1 MVDLIQLYTTINSM
15 VNLFETVTGKF
26 NKIHKDWK
34 TISVTKYAWHASI
47 DVPFDEVYR
56 YSNLKRVRLQRV
68 ATREDNPSYR
78 EILTVNNVTHDKL
91 LVASLYQYNLQ
102 CSGRSKVSVWDRG
115 VGILFPDNIRE
126 ISMQQTIYD
135 IGGILAEQI
144 RRFDRIDSRI
154 QYFI

>member
-15 VNLFETVTGKF
+15 INLFETVTGEL
-26 NKIHKDWK
+26 NKVKGWK
-34 TISVTKYAWHASI
+34 TVSVKKYAWHASI

-56 YSNLKRVRLQRV
+56 YSKVKQVRLQRV
-68 ATREDNPSYR
+68 ATKEVDPSYR

-115 VGILFPDNIRE
+115 VGILFPNNIIE
-126 ISMQQTIYD
+126 ISMQRTIYD
-135 IGGILAEQI
+135 IGEILAEQI
-144 RRFDRIDSRI
+144 RRFDYIDSRI

>member
-15 VNLFETVTGKF
+15 VNLFETVTGEF
-26 NKIHKDWK
+26 NKVKGWK
-34 TISVTKYAWHASI
+34 TVSVKKYAWHASI
-47 DVPFDEVYR
+47 DVPFEELYT
-56 YSNLKRVRLQRV
+56 YSNVQQVRLQRV
-68 ATREDNPSYR
+68 ATKEDNPNYR
-78 EILTVNNVTHDKL
+78 EILAINNVTHDKL

-102 CSGRSKVSVWDRG
+102 CSGSSKVSVWDRG

-126 ISMQQTIYD
+126 ISMQRTIYD
-135 IGGILAEQI
+135 IGEILAEQI